1 MFQVD
6 LPVLCETEAFCIR
19 SASYTLDIDVNN
31 QTFSYHS
38 VVQCLAESDVD
49 SWSLRYERNV
59 VGYSMLV
66 ELETDVSACSAD
78 FIAEEMSGVFECES
92 KEEKCVCRTK
102 NVLLVCVC

>member
-66 ELETDVSACSAD
+66 ELTLYDKMKRECQKSHDRLTVRT
-78 FIAEEMSGVFECES
+78 EERGEV
-92 KEEKCVCRTK
+92 
-102 NVLLVCVC
+102 

>member
-19 SASYTLDIDVNN
+19 AASYTLDIDVNN

-49 SWSLRYERNV
+49 SWSLRYEKNV
-59 VGYSMLV
+59 VGYSRLV
-66 ELETDVSACSAD
+66 ELTLYDKMNRECQKSHDRLTVR
-78 FIAEEMSGVFECES
+78 AEERGEA
-92 KEEKCVCRTK
+92 
-102 NVLLVCVC
+102 